1 MSWAAVAGM
10 TFFVYST
17 VGVVG
22 QNSASPTNI
31 ANRAT
36 TASSSQSNAVRLSYG
51 VADVLKLAQA
61 QVGEDTIVAFV
72 RNSGTSYNLSAAEII
87 HLKNQGVPDHVL
99 TAMLEQSK
107 VVETTARIA
116 ANAQAASVARAASSA
131 KAYSAQSASTYAP
144 ASTVYVVPSSSPS
157 YDYYDY
163 PYYDG
168 YPYYGGYYGYGPPGP
183 ALSFGLGSW
192 YYGGGY
198 PGGGPRGGPPGG
210 GPSGGGP
217 LGVFHGGGSPGG
229 GPGGGHPGG
238 GPSGHGR

>member
-116 ANAQAASVARAASSA
+116 ANAQAASVARAARPTAPNSRQLTRQPRPCMSSRVHRRRTTIMTILITMGILITA
-131 KAYSAQSASTYAP
+131 DT
-144 ASTVYVVPSSSPS
+144 T
-157 YDYYDY
+157 
-163 PYYDG
+163 G
-168 YPYYGGYYGYGPPGP
+168 M
-183 ALSFGLGSW
+183 ALLG
-192 YYGGGY
+192 
-198 PGGGPRGGPPGG
+198 R
-210 GPSGGGP
+210 
-217 LGVFHGGGSPGG
+217 LC
-229 GPGGGHPGG
+229 
-238 GPSGHGR
+238 RLD